1 MATTD
6 RESCTRYFRCWHQS
20 SGGALKGHTRY
31 PVVIVFVGALEGRH
45 RYCHFLRHC
54 YTEPMKGALGLL
66 IELSDIIVEHRTKH
80 AEGRLCATK

>member
-1 MATTD
+1 M
-6 RESCTRYFRCWHQS
+6 
-20 SGGALKGHTRY
+20 KGHTRY

-45 RYCHFLRHC
+45 RYCHLLRHC

-80 AEGRLCATK
+80 AEVLPLSITSASELSRKNL